1 MNDMGTFFETLYD
14 VLFHPHSAMREI
26 AADKKIGQSLAAFL
40 LSVIIPLWAVYFGF
54 KAAGMEKA
62 IHVLILLQVVGS
74 LFMWFLG
81 AALWHLIAE
90 LFGGRGTA
98 VGLLS
103 ALGFANIPRI
113 FIVPLWVL
121 AALMP
126 TGIRPLLMTVT
137 GMAVALWTLALD
149 VEAIRGAHAVSGSK
163 AVLILLTP
171 VLLIVAAAAVT
182 MAILGATLFSL
193 PPWL

>member
-1 MNDMGTFFETLYD
+1 MGMFFETLYD
-14 VLFHPHSAMREI
+14 VLFHPSRAMREI
-26 AADKKIGQSLAAFL
+26 AADKKLGQSLAAFL

-62 IHVLILLQVVGS
+62 IHVLILLQVIGS
-74 LFMWFLG
+74 LLLWFVG

-90 LFGGRGTA
+90 ILGGRGTA
-98 VGLLS
+98 VGLLA

-126 TGIRPLLMTVT
+126 QGIRPLLMTVT
-137 GMAVALWTLALD
+137 GLAIAIWILALD
-149 VEAIRGAHAVSGSK
+149 VEAIRGAHVVSGSK

-171 VLLIVAAAAVT
+171 LLLIVAVAAAMV
-182 MAILGATLFSL
+182 AILGATMFSVM